1 MMPVMDGQDF
11 QKIIYS
17 DKLLSTIPFVFDCKT
32 ADNLMRQCFD
42 AGADFFNQTFKTTE
56 LLRTIELKID
66 KFKKLTNSTNF
77 LLGDQRILFHEIN
90 TPYIVS

>member
-17 DKLLSTIPFVFDCKT
+17 DKLLSTIPFVFYCKT

-42 AGADFFNQTFKTTE
+42 GVPMTFNQTF
-56 LLRTIELKID
+56 
-66 KFKKLTNSTNF
+66 
-77 LLGDQRILFHEIN
+77 
-90 TPYIVS
+90 

>member
-42 AGADFFNQTFKTTE
+42 EGADDFNQTFKTTDNDP
-56 LLRTIELKID
+56 K
-66 KFKKLTNSTNF
+66 
-77 LLGDQRILFHEIN
+77 
-90 TPYIVS
+90 